1 MEFKNKVT
9 WLIEA
14 RKKVDMLIEDKKI
27 TKRQYNKIKERISY
41 EWDVAYNRRE
51 DIPKS
56 IKQAFNK
63 LYTK

>member
-14 RKKVDMLIEDKKI
+14 RKKVDMLLEDKKI